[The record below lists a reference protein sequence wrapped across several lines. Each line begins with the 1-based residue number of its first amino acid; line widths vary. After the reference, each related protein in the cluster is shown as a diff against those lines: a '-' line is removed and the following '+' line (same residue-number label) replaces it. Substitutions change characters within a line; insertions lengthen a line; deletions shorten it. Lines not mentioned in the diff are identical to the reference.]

1 MDMLIQ
7 IDRENKIPL
16 YMQLRN
22 EIVRAV
28 EERELM
34 IGERLP
40 TERELASDLEVSRK
54 TVSHAYNML
63 EEEGVLVSYQGKGT
77 FVSQE
82 ARGDDQQVLNEHVL
96 IYIDAAIEAAQKY
109 RISADEFLD
118 WVRMRTREKASE
130 LSKD

>member
-82 ARGDDQQVLNEHVL
+82 ARWGDQQVLNEHVL

-130 LSKD
+130 LSKE

>member
-1 MDMLIQ
+1 MLIQ

-82 ARGDDQQVLNEHVL
+82 ARWGDQQVLNEHVL

-130 LSKD
+130 LSKE

>member
-1 MDMLIQ
+1 MLIQ

-82 ARGDDQQVLNEHVL
+82 ARGGDQQVLNEHVL